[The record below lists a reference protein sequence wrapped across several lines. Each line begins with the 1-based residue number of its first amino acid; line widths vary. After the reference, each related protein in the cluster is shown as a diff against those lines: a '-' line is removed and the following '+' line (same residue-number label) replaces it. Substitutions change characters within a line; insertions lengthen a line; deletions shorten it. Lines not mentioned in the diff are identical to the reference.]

1 MSLDNSQEYHET
13 QEKAPEIVLK
23 YKQATVDEYGN
34 IQGEPILQNCSATIR
49 SGILHKFNKAEW
61 NSGFITQQDV
71 KLKNEELKVVSFNPS
86 NWSIECEVDGL
97 LFKWNVE
104 PYYKNNKYVWFIVY
118 SKSDLVTSWSTIK
131 KGLKKIKITD
141 ENISNFNRYI
151 IFDLMDFHTDNINLG
166 RLYNDSFENL
176 YAINEDL
183 SVEKSSGNVKAIV
196 AAIISAGLT
205 YGAMTMNKN
214 DFNSSVLD
222 IQDFAS
228 ETRQSVTNTLSI
240 EEEKTFSVAASK
252 VWYIRQL
259 ESYDITDFDAS
270 KFPKEWA
277 KAGDK
282 LFITYSGDKL
292 IKMINQ
298 RWEIIYAL

>member
-1 MSLDNSQEYHET
+1 
-13 QEKAPEIVLK
+13 
-23 YKQATVDEYGN
+23 
-34 IQGEPILQNCSATIR
+34 
-49 SGILHKFNKAEW
+49 
-61 NSGFITQQDV
+61 
-71 KLKNEELKVVSFNPS
+71 
-86 NWSIECEVDGL
+86 
-97 LFKWNVE
+97 
-104 PYYKNNKYVWFIVY
+104 
-118 SKSDLVTSWSTIK
+118 
-131 KGLKKIKITD
+131 
-141 ENISNFNRYI
+141 
-151 IFDLMDFHTDNINLG
+151 MDFHTDNINLG

-252 VWYIRQL
+252 V
-259 ESYDITDFDAS
+259 
-270 KFPKEWA
+270 
-277 KAGDK
+277 
-282 LFITYSGDKL
+282 
-292 IKMINQ
+292 
-298 RWEIIYAL
+298 